1 MARQKLVDFLLTVD
15 KHHVNDLVDILTD
28 FSKGRGTLNAT
39 VKNVLISAKESNRSF
54 TKKEINLL
62 LIEFQRGL
70 GSKIYF
76 KGFSRNILSSILYK
90 SSCL

>member
-62 LIEFQRGL
+62 LIEFQKYGGNTFANAFRNKNRGCT
-70 GSKIYF
+70 
-76 KGFSRNILSSILYK
+76 R
-90 SSCL
+90 